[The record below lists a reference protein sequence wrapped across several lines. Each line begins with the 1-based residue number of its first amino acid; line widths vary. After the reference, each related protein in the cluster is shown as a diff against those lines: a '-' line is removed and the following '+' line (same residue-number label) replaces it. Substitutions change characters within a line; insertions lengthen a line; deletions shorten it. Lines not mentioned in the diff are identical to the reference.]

1 MSQQM
6 RPLSIL
12 GAAVA
17 AFAAAH
23 AAPALAAIGPLRRPL
38 FPAVAGIGDAGH
50 VALTFDDGPHPDA
63 TPELLRLLDGA
74 GVHATFFVLG
84 RMVDDHPEIARAIV
98 AAGHEIGVH
107 GYEHRL
113 LLKRGPWSTRDDL
126 TRAMHTIT
134 SVTGV
139 IPRWWRPPYGAATTV
154 ALLEARRL
162 GLRPVLWTCWGRDWT
177 ASCTADSVYRT
188 VMRRLDSGGTILL
201 HDSDHAAAPKCWLA
215 TLAVLPAVL
224 TTCAARGLRVGP
236 LREHGIPGG
245 PPLGELRSRRHAAR
259 PGLT

>member
-1 MSQQM
+1 M
-6 RPLSIL
+6 RPLPIL
-12 GAAVA
+12 AAAVA
-17 AFAAAH
+17 TAGVAH
-23 AAPALAAIGPLRRPL
+23 AAPAVAAIGPLRRSL
-38 FPAVAGIGDAGH
+38 FPALAGIGDPGH

-63 TPELLRLLDGA
+63 TPELLRLLDIA

-84 RMVDDHPEIARAIV
+84 SMVDQHPGVARAIV
-98 AAGHEIGVH
+98 AAGHELGVH

-113 LLKRGPWSTRDDL
+113 MLRRGPLRTRDDL
-126 TRAMHTIT
+126 TRAVDTIT

-139 IPRWWRPPYGAATTV
+139 VPRWWRPPYGVASTA
-154 ALLEARRL
+154 ALLAARRL

-177 ASCTADSVYRT
+177 ASCTADSVYRA
-188 VMRRLDSGGTILL
+188 VMRRLDRGGTILL

-236 LREHGIPGG
+236 LREHGISGG
-245 PPLGELRSRRHAAR
+245 SAFDQYRSR
-259 PGLT
+259 